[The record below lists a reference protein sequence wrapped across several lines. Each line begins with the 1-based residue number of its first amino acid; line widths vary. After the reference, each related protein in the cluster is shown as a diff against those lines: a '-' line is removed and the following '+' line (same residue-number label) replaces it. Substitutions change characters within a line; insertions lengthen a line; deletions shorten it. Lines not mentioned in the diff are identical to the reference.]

1 LLISVAHRWKSGMSD
16 GAYVPTVTR
25 PKGISRGMKVVQDVG
40 FKRTRPSGSS
50 SSTSYADRTASPSG
64 VETIHTD
71 CIFRLQGFKIISRK
85 RVVFLRKIVAPTAL
99 ILAPCL

>member
-25 PKGISRGMKVVQDVG
+25 PRGISRGMNVVQEEG

-50 SSTSYADRTASPSG
+50 SSTSYTDRTASPSG

-71 CIFRLQGFKIISRK
+71 CIFRLLNILKTRRK
-85 RVVFLRKIVAPTAL
+85 GLFFLRKILAL
-99 ILAPCL
+99 ILAPFF